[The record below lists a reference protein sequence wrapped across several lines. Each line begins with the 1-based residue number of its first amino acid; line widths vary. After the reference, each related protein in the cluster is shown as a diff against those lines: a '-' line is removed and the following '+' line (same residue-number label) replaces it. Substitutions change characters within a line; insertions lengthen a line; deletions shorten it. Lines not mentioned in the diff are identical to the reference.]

1 MLSEPEFETLV
12 ERHYGALYRFAL
24 SLSRQPSDAADLT
37 QQAFLTWAQKGHQLR
52 DRSKARTWLFTTVHR
67 LFIDSRRR
75 ADRYVGEP
83 WEDLDERDAIPAAD
97 PERLRQ
103 ADAETVL
110 RELAAV
116 DEVFRAPV
124 ALFYLEDCSYL
135 EIASILEVPLGTVKS
150 RIARGIA
157 QLQRRLTDPIELRK
171 APAK

>member
-24 SLSRQPSDAADLT
+24 SLTRQPPDAADLT
-37 QQAFLTWAQKGHQLR
+37 QQAFLAWAQKGHQLR
-52 DRSKARTWLFTTVHR
+52 DRTRVRSWLFTTIHR

-75 ADRYVGEP
+75 ADRYVVEP
-83 WEDLDERDAIPAAD
+83 WEDLGDTLPAPN
-97 PERLRQ
+97 PERVQ
-103 ADAETVL
+103 QVDVETLL

-157 QLQRRLTDPIELRK
+157 QLQRRLADPVELRK